1 MMAEML
7 QLQFRLEPEDGQLT
21 NDQPLSI
28 SQAINQFVDHLK
40 ESKQALQGQQELLRF
55 QARIGRDKPM
65 STLHAIEVGEYAKWT
80 TENVEDPSTRLDP
93 VKKFLTFA
101 NRRGW
106 TENSLARYAAA
117 PRRNRRRFQ
126 NTGQNGTYTGTPSA
140 RLSQERHTELQV
152 ELQRLRDEVPQI
164 REAIRLA
171 RSDGDVRENAPLD
184 AAKDHQGI
192 IESRI
197 RVLETSIANAQI
209 RSDTG
214 SAAVTRS
221 TVGARVTLKDVGS
234 GRVVSYTLVDIR
246 EADAATGKIST
257 QSPVGHA
264 LLDRTVGEE
273 VTINVPRGTLQYL
286 VQKIVGS

>member
-1 MMAEML
+1 MTQSNPSISEALTQFVAAKKSAKSVQQGHQELGRFVAWCGRERRVAELSPSEVADYAQKIGLGGADSAQRL
-7 QLQFRLEPEDGQLT
+7 QPVKAFLTYWKDQGWIQNGLATHLRVPRTRRNTLAKSSSRDGQGYRSV
-21 NDQPLSI
+21 NS
-28 SQAINQFVDHLK
+28 SQ
-40 ESKQALQGQQELLRF
+40 
-55 QARIGRDKPM
+55 
-65 STLHAIEVGEYAKWT
+65 
-80 TENVEDPSTRLDP
+80 
-93 VKKFLTFA
+93 
-101 NRRGW
+101 
-106 TENSLARYAAA
+106 
-117 PRRNRRRFQ
+117 
-126 NTGQNGTYTGTPSA
+126 
-140 RLSQERHTELQV
+140 LSQEGYDRLVTQLEDLKGERVGVV
-152 ELQRLRDEVPQI
+152 EEI
-164 REAIRLA
+164 KLA
-171 RSDGDVRENAPLD
+171 MADKDFRENAPLD